1 MKKGSKIYSILNNKC
16 PRCHEGDFFI
26 TRNAYNLKRFSK
38 MPASCPVCGQSYE
51 PEPGYYYGAM
61 YVSYGF
67 NVGILVAVWVAASV
81 LFSDFNVWW
90 FVGIAGFTGLALT
103 PLTFRISRLTWINF
117 FVKYQKDAGRRH
129 GENVQQTVY
138 S

>member
-1 MKKGSKIYSILNNKC
+1 MKKGSKIFSILHNKC
-16 PRCHEGDFFI
+16 PRCHEGDFFVKS
-26 TRNAYNLKRFSK
+26 NPYDLKRFSQ
-38 MPASCPVCGQSYE
+38 MPPSCPVCHQSYE

-67 NVGILVAVWVAASV
+67 NVGILVAAWAAAS
-81 LFSDFNVWW
+81 LLYSDFNVWW
-90 FVGIAGFTGLALT
+90 FVGIAGFAGLALT

-117 FVKYQKDAGRRH
+117 FVKYQKDAAAKYGTPAS
-129 GENVQQTVY
+129 QPLY